1 MKALV
6 LVVAFG
12 LAETC
17 GAAETRK
24 GVGESCTRDDQ
35 CHEGLRCRAGVC
47 TDPRDGGPIAD
58 GGADGD

>member
-17 GAAETRK
+17 GMTATRK

-35 CHEGLRCRAGVC
+35 CLETLRCRGGVC
-47 TDPRDGGPIAD
+47 SEVTDATPAD
-58 GGADGD
+58 GSADAD

>member
-6 LVVAFG
+6 FVVAFG

-17 GAAETRK
+17 GVAETRK

-35 CHEGLRCRAGVC
+35 CLESLSCRSGVC
-47 TDPRDGGPIAD
+47 TDVGDAGPASDGSL
-58 GGADGD
+58 DGD